1 MHSLSTRGQRFWL
14 ITRII
19 LYSFAASLILPTLST
34 AAAPVPIE
42 PINLR
47 FDRVSLVVTNG
58 DEGLRAAERMK
69 QSHFRRAFLLDSAVS
84 DKHGTIWC
92 KRVAEDS
99 YKDEFRV
106 ADVSLAKLENLR
118 RPSERELS
126 RLLGEPIFVEGPMAG
141 VFNVYKWRVCNGG
154 CTAQFV
160 GELVMQAA

>member
-1 MHSLSTRGQRFWL
+1 M
-14 ITRII
+14 
-19 LYSFAASLILPTLST
+19 
-34 AAAPVPIE
+34 PIE

-141 VFNVYKWRVCNGG
+141 VFNVYKWRVCNGKAG
-154 CTAQFV
+154 NLFSAVQVIAGFNNAAATTALFV
-160 GELVMQAA
+160 LVAMSVNL